1 MKGMIYYNQLM
12 AAVLA
17 ACSRTITCVIHQYPR
32 CSSSSSSSKIYLAK
46 PWSSFV
52 LTTTSNSRYYRRYYR
67 VSSKL
72 FLNRFLL
79 DPSELGPDS
88 DVPTATLPATDYRTI
103 HAAKILGLQNGD
115 TLRAGIV
122 LDSQASTLE
131 IVGGTR
137 KKKVNYKEEE
147 QSSPLIQHLHHPYAG
162 WVTDQATI
170 TWIPEGKIKHPRPTK
185 LGEPPG
191 SLQIRL
197 DRLYCPGDQTHVDYN
212 NTNNNNNNSTTTTTK
227 SSLTNP
233 VSLLLALPRPLQLSR
248 LLPMIS
254 QMGVHHLILC
264 AAHKVPHDYFGSHL
278 FRQPNELRKC
288 LLEGLCQSGDVRLP
302 RVTVIQSPLHR
313 LFSSQNSTTN
323 TNTTTTNLF
332 DQWFPLDQVA
342 RVVAHPLRTN
352 RDESNMISSTTTTSS
367 TSTTVQPLRLHNVTF
382 PNPHQRQILLAVG
395 PEGGWLEPEE
405 LHLFQRHHFQQVT
418 LGPRTLRTDV
428 AVISLLALAQDICSS

>member
-1 MKGMIYYNQLM
+1 MYYYNQLM
-12 AAVLA
+12 AVVLA
-17 ACSRTITCVIHQYPR
+17 ACSRTITSVIHQYPW
-32 CSSSSSSSKIYLAK
+32 SSSSSSSKIFLAK
-46 PWSSFV
+46 PSSSFV
-52 LTTTSNSRYYRRYYR
+52 FTTSSSRYRRYYR
-67 VSSKL
+67 VSPKL
-72 FLNRFLL
+72 LLNRLLL
-79 DPSELGPDS
+79 DPSELVPHS

-122 LDSQASTLE
+122 LDPQASSSLE
-131 IVGGTR
+131 IFGGTR
-137 KKKVNYKEEE
+137 KKKVNYTEEE
-147 QSSPLIQHLHHPYAG
+147 KSSPWIQHLHHPYAG
-162 WVTDQATI
+162 WVTDQATV
-170 TWIPEGKIKHPRPTK
+170 TWLPEGKVKHPRPTK

-197 DRLYCPGDQTHVDYN
+197 DRLYYPDDTTHDDYN
-212 NTNNNNNNSTTTTTK
+212 NTNNNSGSSTTKTTTS

-264 AAHKVPHDYFGSHL
+264 AAHKVPRDYFGSHL

-302 RVTVIQSPLHR
+302 RVTVIQSSLHR
-313 LFSSQNSTTN
+313 LFSSQNSN
-323 TNTTTTNLF
+323 PTTTTTTTTTSLF

-342 RVVAHPLRTN
+342 RVVTHPLRTN
-352 RDESNMISSTTTTSS
+352 RDESNTSTSTTTTSS
-367 TSTTVQPLRLHNVTF
+367 ASTAQPLRLHNVTF
-382 PNPHQRQILLAVG
+382 PNPHRRQILLAVG

-405 LHLFQRHHFQQVT
+405 LDLFQSHHFQQVT